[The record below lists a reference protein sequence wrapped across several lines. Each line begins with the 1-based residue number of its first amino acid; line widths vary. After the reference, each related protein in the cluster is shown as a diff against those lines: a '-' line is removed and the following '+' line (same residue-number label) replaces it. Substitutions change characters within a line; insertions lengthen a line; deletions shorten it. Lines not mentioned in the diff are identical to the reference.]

1 MREGDKKQSG
11 ALKILELQ
19 KLGFAKN
26 LFIASSAFLE
36 ISLGFRETVE
46 WKLIIETFRNLR
58 GLTSIV
64 KEVPTDSAIMS
75 RAMDLQASIPNC
87 DLYHS
92 LHASTA
98 IGVDSWIISDDVFYD
113 TIPNLRR
120 STLSEYID
128 DLEPAMTARPAER

>member
-1 MREGDKKQSG
+1 MREGDKKQPG

-19 KLGFAKN
+19 KQGFTKN

-64 KEVPTDSAIMS
+64 KEVPIDSAIMS

-92 LHASTA
+92 LHSATA
-98 IGVDSWIISDDVFYD
+98 LGVDGWIISDDVFFD

-120 STLSEYID
+120 NTLGEYVD
-128 DLEPAMTARPAER
+128 DLEPAMTAKPAER